1 LFGYVRGAF
10 TGADRDKPGLFE
22 EADGGTFFL
31 DEIADMP
38 LSIQAKILRVLE
50 SKEIIRLGETTCR
63 QIDVRIVSATNKD
76 LKVEMKAGTFRQ
88 DLYYRLSAMT
98 FHLPPLR
105 ERREDI
111 LFLVS
116 HFLEDSGKTISPEAL
131 QILRDHDWPGNVREL
146 ENEVKRLILLTG
158 EKKVIE
164 SGIVSKSIKGDSP
177 SNGGKPARPAQ
188 QLNGDIE
195 FDDNYSLYD
204 YLAEHEKHFIIKALG
219 TKNGVKKHA
228 ASLLNIPESTL
239 RLKMKQYNIELRSN

>member
-1 LFGYVRGAF
+1 
-10 TGADRDKPGLFE
+10 
-22 EADGGTFFL
+22 
-31 DEIADMP
+31 MP

-63 QIDVRIVSATNKD
+63 KVDVRIVSATNKD
-76 LKVEMKAGTFRQ
+76 LKAEMKAGTFRQ

-98 FHLPPLR
+98 FLLPPLR

-131 QILRDHDWPGNVREL
+131 KMLSEHDWPGNIREL
-146 ENEVKRLILLTG
+146 QNEVKRLILLAG
-158 EKKVIE
+158 DNKVIKCE
-164 SGIVSKSIKGDSP
+164 IVSQSVKGDSAA
-177 SNGGKPARPAQ
+177 GGSKPVRQAQ

-195 FDDNYSLYD
+195 FDENYSLYD

-219 TKNGVKKHA
+219 TKKGVKKHA